1 MLKAKGEFM
10 NRREIRIL
18 PESVVNR
25 IAAGEVVERPA
36 AVVKELTENA
46 LDAGAARVRI
56 EIRDGGRALVR
67 VTDDGCGMTP
77 EEAFLSLQRHAT
89 SKIRDAD
96 DLWSIS
102 TFGFR
107 GEALPSIAAVSRF
120 RLQTAAEGAAV
131 GAEIKVEG
139 GKIIGRSAAPPVRG
153 TVVEAADLFFNQPA
167 RLKFLKTIPTE
178 LSHVMRT
185 ATSLA
190 LGAPSVSFRVDV
202 DGRASIDWPKAE
214 GLLERTGHVLGRET
228 AAGLLS
234 LDCSRGS
241 LLFYGYFSAPA
252 VTRGDRRFQEILVN
266 GRPVRAPLIVQA
278 VYRAYEGLLMKDRH
292 PFFVLNVVL
301 PPDAVDVNVH
311 PQKLEVRFRDSG
323 EVFRAVVSAVQEA
336 LGSRRDPLSV
346 RPADLSAARDA
357 GSARTAAAE
366 SGSVRFQPEAHP
378 RTGEPGLSYG
388 FPRGSEFGAGEVGRT
403 SVSLGDHP
411 EEPPIPAEDGCPR
424 AIGQVLSSF
433 IVAERGGEIWIVDQH
448 AAHER
453 VLFEKI
459 RRAYGGPG
467 VPSQAVLFPVIL
479 DVTPEDR
486 ARVEEIMPVLQR
498 LGFEGEIFG
507 PRSLRFT
514 GMPAFFP
521 AARGEEVV
529 CSLVSLIGKD
539 RDEGRVRFQDLAGH
553 LMSSMACHPAVRMG
567 DTLTMREMD
576 ALLADLESAEQ
587 PQTCPHG
594 RPTRVRITL
603 EDLKRLFRRT

>member
-1 MLKAKGEFM
+1 M
-10 NRREIRIL
+10 RIL

-36 AVVKELTENA
+36 AVVKELAENA
-46 LDAGAARVRI
+46 LDAGATRVRI
-56 EIRDGGRALVR
+56 EIRDGGRALIR

-96 DLWSIS
+96 DLWAVS

-107 GEALPSIAAVSRF
+107 GEALSSIAAVSRF
-120 RLQTAAEGAAV
+120 RLRTAVEGAAV

-139 GKIIGRSAAPPVRG
+139 GKIVGRSAAPPVRG
-153 TVVEAADLFFNQPA
+153 TVVEGADLFFNQPA
-167 RLKFLKTIPTE
+167 RLKFLKSIPTE

-190 LGAPSVSFRVDV
+190 LGAPSVSFQVDV
-202 DGRASIDWPKAE
+202 DGRASIDWP
-214 GLLERTGHVLGRET
+214 GGSDLLERTGQVLGRET
-228 AAGLLS
+228 AEGLVP
-234 LDCSRGS
+234 LDCSRGNM
-241 LLFYGYFSAPA
+241 LFSGYLSAPA
-252 VTRGDRRFQEILVN
+252 VTRGDRRFQEIIVN

-292 PFFVLNVVL
+292 PFFVLNLVVPL
-301 PPDAVDVNVH
+301 DAVDVNVH

-323 EVFRAVVSAVQEA
+323 DVFRAAVSAAQEA
-336 LGSRRDPLSV
+336 LGARRDPLPV
-346 RPADLSAARDA
+346 RPVDLSAARDT
-357 GSARTAAAE
+357 GSARTAPAE
-366 SGSVRFQPEAHP
+366 SGSIRFQPEAHP
-378 RTGEPGLSYG
+378 RTGEPVFSYG
-388 FPRGSEFGAGEVGRT
+388 LHRGPEISAGVSSGEAGRT
-403 SVSLGDHP
+403 SVSFGDHP
-411 EEPPIPAEDGCPR
+411 EETPVPAGDGRPR

-459 RRAYGGPG
+459 RRAYGGAG
-467 VPSQAVLFPVIL
+467 VPSQSVLFPLIL

-486 ARVEEIMPVLQR
+486 ARVEEIIPVLQR
-498 LGFEGEIFG
+498 LGFEVEPFG
-507 PRSLRFT
+507 PRSFRFT

-521 AARGEEVV
+521 ASRGGEIAS
-529 CSLVSLIGKD
+529 SLVSLIGRD
-539 RDEGRVRFQDLAGH
+539 RDEGRVRFEDLAGH
-553 LMSSMACHPAVRMG
+553 LMASMACHPAVRMG
-567 DTLTMREMD
+567 DALTMGEMD
-576 ALLADLESAEQ
+576 ALLSDLESAEQ

-603 EDLKRLFRRT
+603 DDLKRMFRR

>member
-1 MLKAKGEFM
+1 M

-36 AVVKELTENA
+36 AVVKELVENA

-139 GKIIGRSAAPPVRG
+139 GKIVGRSAAPPVRG

-202 DGRASIDWPKAE
+202 DGRASIDWPKVE
-214 GLLERTGHVLGRET
+214 DLLERTGHVLGRET

-241 LLFYGYFSAPA
+241 LHFSGYLSAPA
-252 VTRGDRRFQEILVN
+252 VTRGDRRFQEIFVN

-336 LGSRRDPLSV
+336 LGLRRDPLSV

-357 GSARTAAAE
+357 GAARTIVL
-366 SGSVRFQPEAHP
+366 GDGNVHFQPQAAS
-378 RTGEPGLSYG
+378 RAGEPVFSYG
-388 FPRGSEFGAGEVGRT
+388 FLRGPETAAVGPSGEAGRT
-403 SVSLGDHP
+403 AVSFGDHP
-411 EEPPIPAEDGCPR
+411 EEPPIPAEDGRPR

-459 RRAYGGPG
+459 RRAYGGAG

-486 ARVEEIMPVLQR
+486 ARVEEIIPVLQR

-507 PRSLRFT
+507 PCSLRFT

-567 DTLTMREMD
+567 DMLTMREMD